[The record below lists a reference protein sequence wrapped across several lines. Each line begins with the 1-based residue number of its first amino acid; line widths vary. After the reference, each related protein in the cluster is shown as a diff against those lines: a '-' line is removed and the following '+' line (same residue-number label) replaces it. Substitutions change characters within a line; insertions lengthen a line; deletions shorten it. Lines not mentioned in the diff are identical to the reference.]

1 MRMRRGRR
9 RTVLDWREVTAAGWR
24 LAQWLSDSNADADAD
39 SDCDFD
45 FDSDFDLGLRL
56 SQRSAPS
63 SQYQTTPCPTPPLR
77 FPSFRYETALQFLFT
92 FCVRYESFFLLR
104 SSFVYCATGGFS
116 SFSLCPLPL
125 PCFPASRLLPFYSA
139 LERENLIFLFI
150 SYAPRRLQTQA
161 EVFVVGAS
169 GVQDAIGRFKSSKK
183 GSSSQ

>member
-9 RTVLDWREVTAAGWR
+9 RIVLDWREVTAAGWR

-45 FDSDFDLGLRL
+45 FDSDSDFDLGLKL

-63 SQYQTTPCPTPPLR
+63 SQYQTTPSPPLPPLR

-104 SSFVYCATGGFS
+104 SSFVYCASGGFS

-125 PCFPASRLLPFYSA
+125 PCFPPSA
-139 LERENLIFLFI
+139 LLLC
-150 SYAPRRLQTQA
+150 LGT
-161 EVFVVGAS
+161 
-169 GVQDAIGRFKSSKK
+169 
-183 GSSSQ
+183 